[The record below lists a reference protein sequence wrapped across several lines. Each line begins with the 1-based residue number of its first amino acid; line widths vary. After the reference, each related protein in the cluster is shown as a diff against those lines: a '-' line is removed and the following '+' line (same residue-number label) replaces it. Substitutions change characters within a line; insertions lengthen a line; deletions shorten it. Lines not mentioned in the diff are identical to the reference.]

1 MFTMIPYRRYLSSPA
16 KVLDSMLS
24 DSFFRPMNNSLIAN
38 GFRVDI
44 REKDDAYLMEAEL
57 PGMAEDQINLTVD
70 DNMLTISADIQTENK
85 QEDGNRYYCERRTG
99 HVERSFSLDGI
110 DVDGIDANYKNGILY
125 VTLPKDKPMEKTV
138 RKIAIR
144 SDEVKQETTQNN

>member
-24 DSFFRPMNNSLIAN
+24 DSFFRQGSNDVALAN

-44 REKDDAYLMEAEL
+44 LERDDAYLMEAEL
-57 PGMAEDQINLTVD
+57 PGLTEEQINLTVD
-70 DNMLTISADIQTENK
+70 DNMLTISGDVQTENK
-85 QEDGNRYYCERRTG
+85 LEDGNRYYCERRTG

-110 DVDGIDANYKNGILY
+110 DLNNISANYKKGILY
-125 VTLPKDKPMEKTV
+125 VTLPKDKPAEKTV
-138 RKIAIR
+138 RRIAIN
-144 SDEVKQETTQNN
+144 SGEENATI